1 MTHSPHECH
10 WKCTEK
16 NAKNRKSW
24 EQALHFEWQA
34 RRGEREHARE
44 QYVEQAS
51 GDEMRGSRAS
61 SRVPLAH
68 DYSRFLPT
76 RELTHRL
83 RIHMMMEKTRE
94 KTEVMSFGNLYEK
107 GYLDLCW
114 LDPNMALCSR
124 LRYTLTSSANQN
136 HRILNLLNTRRSCDK
151 AL

>member
-1 MTHSPHECH
+1 MTHSSHECH

-16 NAKNRKSW
+16 NAKNTKSR

-34 RRGEREHARE
+34 RRGAREHAR
-44 QYVEQAS
+44 EQAS
-51 GDEMRGSRAS
+51 GDEMRGFRVS
-61 SRVPLAH
+61 SRVPLAN
-68 DYSRFLPT
+68 DYSRFPPN

-94 KTEVMSFGNLYEK
+94 KTEVMSLGKLYEK
-107 GYLDLCW
+107 GYLDPCW

-124 LRYTLTSSANQN
+124 LGYRLTSSANEN